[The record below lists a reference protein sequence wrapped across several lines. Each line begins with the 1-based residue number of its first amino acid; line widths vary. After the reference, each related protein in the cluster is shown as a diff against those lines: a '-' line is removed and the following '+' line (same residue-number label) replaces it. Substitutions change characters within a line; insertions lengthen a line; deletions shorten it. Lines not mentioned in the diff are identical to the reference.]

1 MVFMST
7 APPLTLSFVC
17 FAQIQND
24 QAKWLHFIDTKTEQ
38 EWTEWEMY
46 ELNHLVTVLNHL
58 VTVMNAAH
66 VECMRN
72 PFILSPAL

>member
-17 FAQIQND
+17 FAQIQHD
-24 QAKWLHFIDTKTEQ
+24 QAKWLHFIDTKTEH

-46 ELNHLVTVLNHL
+46 ELNHL